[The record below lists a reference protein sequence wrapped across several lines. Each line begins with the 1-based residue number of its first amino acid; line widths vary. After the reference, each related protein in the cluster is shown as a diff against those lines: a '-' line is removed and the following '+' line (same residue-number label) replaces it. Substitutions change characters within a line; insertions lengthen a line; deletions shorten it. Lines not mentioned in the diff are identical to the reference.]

1 MKNDTIITC
10 DVFVLSGNHW
20 VWITEEVAE
29 VVKVQ
34 RDWNESA
41 YTAIRYLLQTL
52 SNMNVIN

>member
-10 DVFVLSGNHW
+10 DVFVLGGNHW